1 LRRSSQKRLNPL
13 RLSSVDKLVHS
24 INDLNVRNSR
34 NAIADVTRSEI
45 NMINVNSAENLGI
58 DSGDR
63 LEKDVFNVDELIR
76 RNERY

>member
-1 LRRSSQKRLNPL
+1 MRRSSQKRLNPL

-76 RNERY
+76 RKERY

>member
-1 LRRSSQKRLNPL
+1 MRRSSQKRLNPL

>member
-1 LRRSSQKRLNPL
+1 MRRSSQKRLNPL

-63 LEKDVFNVDELIR
+63 LEKDVFIVDELIR